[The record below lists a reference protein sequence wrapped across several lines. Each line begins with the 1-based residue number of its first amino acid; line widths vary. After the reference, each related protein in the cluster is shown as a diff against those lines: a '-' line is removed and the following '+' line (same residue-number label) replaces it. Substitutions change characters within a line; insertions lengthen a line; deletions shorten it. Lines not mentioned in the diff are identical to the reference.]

1 MSEVGPEAGAGAGAG
16 VGVGAAA
23 GVAVGVGVGAGVGA
37 EAAPGAEAEA
47 EAAAGLAVDTGRIA
61 GTADTGRIVGTA
73 GSTVGIVVDTTVQW
87 RKFGLQLVAQLDFPD
102 ADLAPLHKV

>member
-1 MSEVGPEAGAGAGAG
+1 MSEVGPEAGAG
-16 VGVGAAA
+16 VGVGA
-23 GVAVGVGVGAGVGA
+23 GA

-61 GTADTGRIVGTA
+61 GTADTGRIVGIA

-87 RKFGLQLVAQLDFPD
+87 ALQLVAQLDFPD

>member
-1 MSEVGPEAGAGAGAG
+1 MSEVGPEAGAG
-16 VGVGAAA
+16 VGVGAGA
-23 GVAVGVGVGAGVGA
+23 GAGAGVGVGAGVGA

-61 GTADTGRIVGTA
+61 GTADTGRIVGIA

-87 RKFGLQLVAQLDFPD
+87 ALQLVAQLDFPD

>member
-1 MSEVGPEAGAGAGAG
+1 MSEVGPEAGA
-16 VGVGAAA
+16 
-23 GVAVGVGVGAGVGA
+23 GVGVGAGVGA
-37 EAAPGAEAEA
+37 EAAPGAEAEAEA

-61 GTADTGRIVGTA
+61 GTADTGRIVGIA

-87 RKFGLQLVAQLDFPD
+87 ALQLVAQLDFPD

>member
-1 MSEVGPEAGAGAGAG
+1 MSEVGPEAGA
-16 VGVGAAA
+16 
-23 GVAVGVGVGAGVGA
+23 GVGVGAGVGA

-61 GTADTGRIVGTA
+61 GTADTGRIVGIA

-87 RKFGLQLVAQLDFPD
+87 ALQLVAQLDFPD